1 MYSAQISNLTSAAI
15 FFFLGGA
22 NTSMYLVPSFPNE
35 ENEDKVG
42 FGNVAVT

>member
-1 MYSAQISNLTSAAI
+1 MEPAQISNLISTAI
-15 FFFLGGA
+15 FFSFGGT